1 LLPSWEY
8 VIIFLILGLFIFKS
22 KTAKTVIFALAFG
35 MLFHLIYDTSA
46 NEGMKFSSYSII
58 YRAENN
64 FDIERLVTPEHWKEH
79 LQGKQLVKFE

>member
-1 LLPSWEY
+1 
-8 VIIFLILGLFIFKS
+8 
-22 KTAKTVIFALAFG
+22 